1 MDIDTQE
8 KAFRIDC
15 IDVGHGS
22 AVVIS
27 ADGSA
32 TMIDTGPGGPILEYL
47 RREGINEVETVI
59 LSHADQDHIAGLV
72 AMIDAGFV
80 VRNIIC
86 NSDAAKQSKLWK
98 ALVYSLDDMLRR
110 GTAASIKDAVEG
122 ARVNTVVEDVVL
134 EILAPRIRIS
144 KLGPGSTDASG
155 KELTTNTLSVVVMV
169 IVGGRQLLLF
179 TGDIDA
185 VGCEHLFD
193 SGVDLK
199 ADYLVV
205 PHHGGMM
212 GNASSTRRAIGDL
225 CKAVEPKQIFVSNGR
240 LKYDNPQ
247 PVVIEA
253 IREYLPSAPIACS
266 QLSQRCSASGGPI
279 KDDVSGLFAQ
289 GHSQGH
295 SCAGSIR
302 LTMEDGIS
310 SLRDP
315 GEHEEFIRAF
325 APNAMCRVRDILG

>member
-1 MDIDTQE
+1 MTSDSDVPAP
-8 KAFRIDC
+8 AFRIDC

-27 ADGSA
+27 SDGSA

-47 RREGINEVETVI
+47 RREGISEVDTVI

-72 AMIDAGFV
+72 AMIDAGFI

-86 NSDAAKQSKLWK
+86 NSDAAKRSRLWR

-122 ARVNTVVEDVVL
+122 SRIDTVADGVVL
-134 EILAPRIRIS
+134 DILAPRIRIS
-144 KLGPGSTDASG
+144 KLGPGSTDAAG
-155 KELTTNTLSVVVMV
+155 KELTTNTLSVVVMIV
-169 IVGGRQLLLF
+169 VGGHQLLLF

-185 VGCEHLFD
+185 VGCAHLFD

-212 GNASSTRRAIGDL
+212 GNAASTRQAIRDL

-240 LKYDNPQ
+240 VKYDNPQ
-247 PVVIEA
+247 PVVIAA
-253 IREYLPSAPIACS
+253 IRDALPDVPIACS

-279 KDDVSGLFAQ
+279 SDDVSGLFSQ
-289 GHSQGH
+289 GHAQGH

-302 LTMEDGIS
+302 LTMDDGIA

-315 GEHEEFIRAF
+315 GEHEEFVRTF
-325 APNAMCRVRDILG
+325 APNAMCKV